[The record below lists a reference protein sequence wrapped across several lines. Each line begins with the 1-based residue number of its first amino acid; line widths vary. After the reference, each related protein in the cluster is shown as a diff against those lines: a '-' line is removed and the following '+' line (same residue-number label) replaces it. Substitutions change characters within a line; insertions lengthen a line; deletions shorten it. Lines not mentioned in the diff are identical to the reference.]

1 MMDLGRME
9 SGVEMNRPGMWGR
22 VKGHGRS
29 QEEKKKVLDVG
40 TLWVIDRRYTS
51 CHRCELSVALGLVV
65 LYCCDATQ
73 TIL

>member
-29 QEEKKKVLDVG
+29 QEEKKK
-40 TLWVIDRRYTS
+40 Y
-51 CHRCELSVALGLVV
+51 
-65 LYCCDATQ
+65 
-73 TIL
+73 